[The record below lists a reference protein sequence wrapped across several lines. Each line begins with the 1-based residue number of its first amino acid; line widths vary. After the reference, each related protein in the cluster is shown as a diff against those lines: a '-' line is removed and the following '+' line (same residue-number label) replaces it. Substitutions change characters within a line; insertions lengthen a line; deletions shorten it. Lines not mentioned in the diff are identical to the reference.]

1 MKKHTQAERLRHEK
15 KIKDL
20 NFLDKYSFLDY
31 ILKEVIYMPNVYTLT
46 KAKAELSSIIND
58 VQTRKEKIFITKKK
72 KNVAVIMPFSEYAR
86 NNAGNGLL
94 NAAGAVADAEIDNL
108 IESIY
113 SERGKSSERE
123 VAL

>member
-1 MKKHTQAERLRHEK
+1 
-15 KIKDL
+15 
-20 NFLDKYSFLDY
+20 
-31 ILKEVIYMPNVYTLT
+31 MPNVYTLT

-58 VQTRKEKIFITKKK
+58 VQTRKEKIFITKKR

-94 NAAGAVADAEIDNL
+94 NAAGALADAEIDNL